1 MQCLRKAHTV
11 IKPEWTLP
19 ALWTSAASTAKSFS
33 LDLYTPLFKVQTVS
47 YFTASHSNLCQAIT
61 EKPVWPARPN
71 RIFSMLQMPCA
82 RMKGIVKSQ
91 IKRWLYI
98 TQCGRWNDMGFFFRV
113 MVWWAV
119 NGQCRSLLSFPLSSC
134 LNTFQFL
141 IHTYSIFTCRLVSS
155 YLPLINKHRCLF
167 ISLLFGQ
174 SSV

>member
-98 TQCGRWNDMGFFFRV
+98 TQCGRWNDMGVFFPC
-113 MVWWAV
+113 
-119 NGQCRSLLSFPLSSC
+119 NGLVSCERPMQVTSVLSTLILPQYFPVF
-134 LNTFQFL
+134 NTHLFHFYLQTGFL
-141 IHTYSIFTCRLVSS
+141 IFTTDKQTPLFVHIFTVR
-155 YLPLINKHRCLF
+155 
-167 ISLLFGQ
+167 
-174 SSV
+174 SV